1 MTALELEISTPCN
14 EKVNAKIIERR
25 KMILSNG
32 NWTVKSGLT
41 ALDVD
46 NRIKELRADDRL

>member
-1 MTALELEISTPCN
+1 MEVVTNKTKQQ

-46 NRIKELRADDRL
+46 NRIKELRAGDRL